1 MSLPKKNSVP
11 WKFLLPLV
19 LSTMMNPL
27 NSTMLATALTTLC
40 NSMKINIGDG
50 AILIASLYVTA
61 TVAQP
66 LMGRLADIYSPKTIN
81 TLGFFLVLL
90 ASAVG
95 IAAPNLGWLIVSRVI
110 LGIGTS
116 AAYPSAIALINRKY
130 ISVQQ
135 PVPENILGIIA
146 VSSQVSMVLGPS
158 LGGFLSQAFGW
169 RGILFINIPWVIAG
183 LLLSRGIEE
192 FPGEAKDHDKR
203 FTEQVDLTGVLLFSS
218 FLLTILYV
226 LTEHYF
232 RLHVGIAAILLL
244 ILLVRWEWRQKS
256 PFIDFKLLL
265 RKPALTLVYIR
276 TLATNYILYLLL
288 NAVPQWVQT
297 IKKVEPAHSGL
308 IMLPMTLMAITVGL
322 LISRMNK
329 MVLQNI
335 LGVGAMVIA
344 SLAVISFNGAM
355 SLPLI
360 TGFLLIVG
368 IADGINMIANQS
380 LLNREA
386 PPDQKGVS
394 FGLYRTAGYLGA
406 IISGSQLKVVFHN
419 GVTDAAFHQIGYYS
433 LISSFLLL
441 ILLIPL
447 TLKTT
452 SAIKHVVRF
461 FI

>member
-1 MSLPKKNSVP
+1 MSLPQKTSVP

-50 AILIASLYVTA
+50 AILIVSLYVTA

-66 LMGRLADIYSPKTIN
+66 LMGRLADIYSPKKIN
-81 TLGFFLVLL
+81 TLGFYLVVL

-130 ISVQQ
+130 ATDQR
-135 PVPENILGIIA
+135 PVPGNILGIVA
-146 VSSQVSMVLGPS
+146 VSSQVSMILGPS
-158 LGGFLSQAFGW
+158 LGGLLCQTLGW

-192 FPGEAKDHDKR
+192 FPDEANDDNRR
-203 FTEQVDLTGVLLFSS
+203 FTEEVDLTGVLLFSS
-218 FLLTILYV
+218 FLLSSLYV
-226 LTEHYF
+226 LTEHLY
-232 RLHVGIAAILLL
+232 RLPVGVAAILLL
-244 ILLVRWEWRQKS
+244 ILLIRWEWRQKS
-256 PFIDFKLLL
+256 PFIDFRLLVK
-265 RKPALTLVYIR
+265 KPALTLVYIR
-276 TLATNYILYLLL
+276 TLVTNYILYLLL
-288 NAVPQWVQT
+288 NAVPQWIQT
-297 IKKVEPAHSGL
+297 VKKIRPAHSGL
-308 IMLPMTLMAITVGL
+308 IMLPMTLMAITAGL

-329 MVLQNI
+329 VVLQNI
-335 LGVGAMVIA
+335 LGVGAMLIA
-344 SLAVISFNGAM
+344 SLAIISFNAAM
-355 SLPLI
+355 SLPVI
-360 TGFLLIVG
+360 TGLLLIVG

-380 LLNREA
+380 LLNDEA
-386 PPDQKGVS
+386 PSDQKGVS

-406 IISGSQLKVVFHN
+406 IISGSQLKVVFHD
-419 GVTDAAFHQIGYYS
+419 GITGLAFHHIGYYALLS
-433 LISSFLLL
+433 AFLLL

-447 TLKTT
+447 FTLKAT
-452 SAIKHVVRF
+452 STA
-461 FI
+461 